1 MNRREF
7 IAGLGGAV
15 TWTLTARAQQ
25 RMPTVG
31 LLSGVS
37 LEAYALSVDEI
48 RQGLKEVGFVEGRNV
63 LIEYRSAEGHPERVK
78 GLADDLVRRQVA
90 VIVAIGGSNVA
101 LAAKAATS
109 TIPIVFAVGGDALEN
124 GLVKN
129 FNKPEANV
137 TGMSMNT
144 RQLAPKRLDFLRAL
158 LPQATLFG
166 YLDNVATASE
176 IARQKLVASAR
187 SAGVEVVVFYAG
199 TAGEIDSAFEG
210 MVQQRVQAVMVST
223 DAYLITRHDQII
235 SLAKLHALPAMY
247 SAGLL
252 IRRGAM
258 IQSGALMSYVF
269 TDPMLRRAGV
279 YAGQLLKGADV
290 ADLPVEMPTKFS
302 LGINL
307 KTAKVLGL
315 TVPPSLLA
323 IADEVIE

>member
-1 MNRREF
+1 MADWCTRAT
-7 IAGLGGAV
+7 AGHVDCRLTSQHSVSVVGAYSGCASPGPEGG
-15 TWTLTARAQQ
+15 WLCR
-25 RMPTVG
+25 
-31 LLSGVS
+31 
-37 LEAYALSVDEI
+37 
-48 RQGLKEVGFVEGRNV
+48 GRNV
-63 LIEYRSAEGHPERVK
+63 LIEYRSADGHPERVK

-158 LPQATLFG
+158 VPQATLFG

-176 IARQKLVASAR
+176 IARQELVASAR
-187 SAGVEVVVFYAG
+187 SARVEVVVFYAG

-223 DAYLITRHDQII
+223 DAYLLTQHDQII

-247 SAGLL
+247 SAGLP
-252 IRRGAM
+252 IR
-258 IQSGALMSYVF
+258 SGALMSYVF
-269 TDPMLRRAGV
+269 TDQMTRRAGV
-279 YAGQLLKGADV
+279 YAGQLLKGANI

-307 KTAKVLGL
+307 NTAKALGL
-315 TVPPSLLA
+315 TVPRALLA

>member
-1 MNRREF
+1 MRRREF
-7 IAGLGGAV
+7 IAGLWSAAALPAV
-15 TWTLTARAQQ
+15 ARTQQ
-25 RMPTVG
+25 RMLTVG
-31 LLSGVS
+31 VLSGVS
-37 LEAYALSVDEI
+37 FEDYTSVVDEF

-63 LIEYRSAEGHPERVK
+63 LIEYRSADGHPERVK

-158 LPQATLFG
+158 VPQATLFG

-176 IARQKLVASAR
+176 IARQELVASAR
-187 SAGVEVVVFYAG
+187 SAGVEVVVFYAA
-199 TAGEIDSAFEG
+199 TADEIDSAFEA
-210 MVQQRVQAVMVST
+210 MVQQRVQAMLIST
-223 DAYLITRHDQII
+223 DAYLLTRHNQTI
-235 SLAKLHALPAMY
+235 SLAKLHALPAMH
-247 SAGLL
+247 SAGIP
-252 IRRGAM
+252 IR
-258 IQSGALMSYVF
+258 SGALMSYVF
-269 TDPMLRRAGV
+269 TDQMYRRAGV
-279 YAGQLLKGADV
+279 YVGLVLKGANV

-307 KTAKVLGL
+307 NTAKALGL
-315 TVPPSLLA
+315 TVPPALLA

>member
-1 MNRREF
+1 
-7 IAGLGGAV
+7 
-15 TWTLTARAQQ
+15 
-25 RMPTVG
+25 MPTVG
-31 LLSGVS
+31 LLCGVS
-37 LEAYALSVDEI
+37 LEAYAASVDGI

-63 LIEYRSAEGHPERVK
+63 LIEYRSADGHPERVK

-90 VIVAIGGSNVA
+90 VIIAIGGSNVA

-158 LPQATLFG
+158 VPQATLFS

-176 IARQKLVASAR
+176 IARQELVASAR

-210 MVQQRVQAVMVST
+210 MVQQRVQAVIVST

-235 SLAKLHALPAMY
+235 SLAKLHTLPAMY
-247 SAGLL
+247 SAGLP
-252 IRRGAM
+252 IR
-258 IQSGALMSYVF
+258 SGALMSYVL
-269 TDPMLRRAGV
+269 TDQMTRRAGV
-279 YAGQLLKGADV
+279 YAGQLLKGANV

-307 KTAKVLGL
+307 NTAKALGL
-315 TVPPSLLA
+315 TVPRALLA

>member
-1 MNRREF
+1 MKRREF
-7 IAGLGGAV
+7 IAGLGGAAAWPLAV
-15 TWTLTARAQQ
+15 RAQQ

-37 LEAYALSVDEI
+37 IEGANSYAPSVEQI
-48 RQGLKEVGFVEGRNV
+48 RQGLQVVGFVDGQNI
-63 LIEYRSAEGHPERVK
+63 LIEYRSADGHPERARD
-78 GLADDLVRRQVA
+78 LADDLVRRPVA

-137 TGMSMNT
+137 TGMSFNT
-144 RQLAPKRLDFLRAL
+144 RQLAPKRLDFLRTL

-176 IARQKLVASAR
+176 IARREFAASAR
-187 SAGVEVVVFYAG
+187 SAGAEIVVFYAD
-199 TAGEIDSAFEG
+199 TADEIDSAFET
-210 MVQQRVQAVMVST
+210 MVQQRVQGVLVST
-223 DAYLITRHDQII
+223 DAYLLTRQAQIT
-235 SLAKLHALPAMY
+235 SLAKLHALPVMY
-247 SAGLL
+247 SGGAPLRSGGL
-252 IRRGAM
+252 M
-258 IQSGALMSYVF
+258 IYGFA
-269 TDPMLRRAGV
+269 DPDLYRRAGV
-279 YAGQLLKGADV
+279 YAGRLLKGANV
-290 ADLPVEMPTKFS
+290 ADLPVEMPSRFY

-315 TVPPSLLA
+315 TIPPNLLA
-323 IADEVIE
+323 LANEVIE

>member
-1 MNRREF
+1 
-7 IAGLGGAV
+7 
-15 TWTLTARAQQ
+15 
-25 RMPTVG
+25 MPTVG
-31 LLSGVS
+31 LLCGVS
-37 LEAYALSVDEI
+37 LEAYAPSVDGI

-63 LIEYRSAEGHPERVK
+63 LIEYRSADGHPERVK

-90 VIVAIGGSNVA
+90 VIIAIGGSNVA

-158 LPQATLFG
+158 VPQATLFS

-176 IARQKLVASAR
+176 IARQELVASAR

-210 MVQQRVQAVMVST
+210 MVQQRVQAVIVST

-235 SLAKLHALPAMY
+235 SLAKLHTLPAMY
-247 SAGLL
+247 SAGLP
-252 IRRGAM
+252 IR
-258 IQSGALMSYVF
+258 SGALMSYVL
-269 TDPMLRRAGV
+269 TDQMTRRAGV
-279 YAGQLLKGADV
+279 YAGQLLKGANV

-307 KTAKVLGL
+307 NTAKALGL
-315 TVPPSLLA
+315 TVPRALLA